1 MKSHED
7 LHAKVQQKLLKPVLM
22 KILNTR
28 MSRTDNIMLVFN
40 AWKLEFQY
48 PITMMLAAG
57 IFLRANSLLS
67 TNGDKSPGTKMVFIL
82 QYGN

>member
-1 MKSHED
+1 
-7 LHAKVQQKLLKPVLM
+7 
-22 KILNTR
+22 
-28 MSRTDNIMLVFN
+28 MSRTGNLMLVFN

-57 IFLRANSLLS
+57 FLLRSYSLLS
-67 TNGDKSPGTKMVFIL
+67 TNEDKSPGTKMVFIL

>member
-1 MKSHED
+1 
-7 LHAKVQQKLLKPVLM
+7 
-22 KILNTR
+22 

-48 PITMMLAAG
+48 PITMMLG
-57 IFLRANSLLS
+57 TGFLLRVNILLS
-67 TNGDKSPGTKMVFIL
+67 TNGDKSPGRKTVFIL